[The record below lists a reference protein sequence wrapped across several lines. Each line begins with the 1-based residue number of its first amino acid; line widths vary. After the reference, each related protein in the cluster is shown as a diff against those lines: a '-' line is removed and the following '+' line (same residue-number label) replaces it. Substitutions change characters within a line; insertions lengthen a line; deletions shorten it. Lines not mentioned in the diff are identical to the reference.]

1 MRAALHVV
9 LTPIVFLFAANFL
22 LSAGATL
29 FGTDLGTP
37 ETPLALTVS
46 ALFLSA
52 AALVGGVAYGWRNR
66 HR

>member
-22 LSAGATL
+22 LSAGAAL
-29 FGTDLGTP
+29 FGSDLGTP
-37 ETPLALTVS
+37 ETPVALTI
-46 ALFLSA
+46 AAFCLSVA
-52 AALVGGVAYGWRNR
+52 AIVGGVAYGWRNR